1 MILHFKT
8 LIKDLA
14 KSQLN
19 VSIVNILLKKLE
31 ISQEKIKYKRI
42 SKRKK
47 TFSSNYKKNLSNL
60 TESIF
65 PLPWTIWP
73 YEAKILFILVGIWSI
88 LGICILGSSSWWV
101 ASKEMGNWA
110 YFLKKQIIWTI
121 PGIGLFYFILN
132 TNIRNLLKFSRT
144 IFYILFFLIFLT
156 NISGITVNGSSRW
169 LEIGNLRLQPSEL
182 IKPFLILEASNLFAH
197 WNLIKID
204 KKLISIFS
212 FGLLIFLILKQPN
225 LSTASLTGIL
235 FWVMGLCGGV
245 KLSSLCSFASLG
257 LITGC
262 ISILTNEYQKLRVI
276 SFINPW
282 KDQQENGFQ
291 LVQSLLAIGSGGLFG
306 QGFGLSVQKLQ
317 YLPFMYTDFIFAIF
331 AEEFG
336 LLGCTLFLGFLAVF
350 SYVSLRI
357 SLKCRNNYTKLV
369 AIGCGVLLIG
379 QSIMHIAVATGSMPT
394 TGLPLPFISYGGNSL
409 IASFFIAGMLVRC
422 SLESTGFIGMI
433 STRKTLN

>member
-1 MILHFKT
+1 M
-8 LIKDLA
+8 
-14 KSQLN
+14 
-19 VSIVNILLKKLE
+19 E

-47 TFSSNYKKNLSNL
+47 TFSSNYKKNFSNL

-65 PLPWTIWP
+65 PLPWAIWP
-73 YEAKILFILVGIWSI
+73 YEAKILIIIIGIWSI
-88 LGICILGSSSWWV
+88 SGICILGSSSWWV
-101 ASKEMGNWA
+101 ASREMGNWA

-121 PGIGLFYFILN
+121 PGIGLFYFVLN
-132 TNIRNLLKFSRT
+132 TNIRNLLKFSRI

-156 NISGITVNGSSRW
+156 NLTGITVNGSSRW
-169 LEIGNLRLQPSEL
+169 LVLGNLRLQPSEL

-197 WNLIKID
+197 WNLIKND
-204 KKLISIFS
+204 KKLITIFS
-212 FGLLIFLILKQPN
+212 FGLLILLILKQPN

-245 KLSSLCSFASLG
+245 KLSSLCSFASFG
-257 LITGC
+257 FITGC
-262 ISILTNEYQKLRVI
+262 FSILNNEYQKLRVT

-282 KDQQENGFQ
+282 KDQQESGFQ

-306 QGFGLSVQKLQ
+306 QGFGLSMQKLQ

-350 SYVSLRI
+350 SYISLRI

-369 AIGCGVLLIG
+369 AIGCGVLLTG